1 MFLLVYIAASG
12 ASDDRPYKVP
22 ATPEILKLFILSDT
36 KWKRVTG
43 LFESDLNGNYAG
55 FNRKV
60 PGWGRMIDGRHV
72 LVLHNCASPVVAGA
86 KAWYPAWRI
95 YIDGDCIYDMLEVD
109 NERAARSMAEVYMKS
124 DKLRYIV
131 KFENAM
137 NDILQQYEKERTSHA
152 SQS

>member
-1 MFLLVYIAASG
+1 MFLLVDHAASG

-22 ATPEILKLFILSDT
+22 VTPEILKLFILSDT
-36 KWKRVTG
+36 KW
-43 LFESDLNGNYAG
+43 
-55 FNRKV
+55 NRKV
-60 PGWGRMIDGRHV
+60 PVWGRMIDGRHV